1 MIKKRITIDVEITL
15 GDSFSP
21 KDFLLERKF
30 FSQSLDSIVCSVIRG
45 DFILTD
51 KVEKFL
57 GSSMSVKDINCFKS

>member
-15 GDSFSP
+15 GETFSP
-21 KDFLLERKF
+21 KDYLLERKF
-30 FSQSLDSIVCSVIRG
+30 LSQSLDSIVCSVIRG

-57 GSSMSVKDINCFKS
+57 GSSMAVKNVICKK